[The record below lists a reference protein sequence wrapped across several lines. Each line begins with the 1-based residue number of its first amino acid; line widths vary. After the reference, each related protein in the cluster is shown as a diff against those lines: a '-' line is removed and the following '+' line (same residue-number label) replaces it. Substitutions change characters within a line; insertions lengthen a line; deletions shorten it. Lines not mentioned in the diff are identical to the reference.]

1 MASIMIWNFVKLH
14 PCITCNYSSYFLF
27 TNQLNVELLELI
39 AKLTRHVLEEE
50 LQHFSHQSRHQL
62 RMLFRLS
69 PKKAIPKCITSWST
83 NKASTFGKKLK
94 LKFSSLSDDN
104 DELDRSTKSLCS
116 CQQIKY

>member
-69 PKKAIPKCITSWST
+69 PKKQY
-83 NKASTFGKKLK
+83 
-94 LKFSSLSDDN
+94 
-104 DELDRSTKSLCS
+104 RSVLRRGQQTKPQPLA
-116 CQQIKY
+116 KN